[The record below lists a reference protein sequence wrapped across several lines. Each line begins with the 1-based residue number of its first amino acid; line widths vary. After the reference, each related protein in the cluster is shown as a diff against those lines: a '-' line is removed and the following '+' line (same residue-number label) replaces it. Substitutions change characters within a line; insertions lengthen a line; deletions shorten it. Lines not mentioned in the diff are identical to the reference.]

1 MSKLTYHLKVV
12 SRYSR
17 LFKNELLQP
26 LGLVNREAEIIMS
39 IRRKPGRSQDDIA
52 EDLLINKSS
61 VARCLASMEERGLV
75 VRTVSPA
82 DRRVTLVDLSETAEA
97 LVRQIREVNEKWS
110 EFVTDGLTE
119 EEQAVFLRILEN
131 VSVRAHDATVGR
143 RKKL

>member
-1 MSKLTYHLKVV
+1 M
-12 SRYSR
+12 
-17 LFKNELLQP
+17 
-26 LGLVNREAEIIMS
+26 
-39 IRRKPGRSQDDIA
+39 
-52 EDLLINKSS
+52 
-61 VARCLASMEERGLV
+61 

-82 DRRVTLVDLSETAEA
+82 DRRVTLVDLSEKAEA